1 MNKKIIAI
9 INPVSA
15 GGKTAE
21 VWPEMSKHFKKEIN
35 NFTEKYT
42 KEPGDAIRIAKEAV
56 ESNCDYLLAVGGD
69 GTVNEIINGMLLVKK
84 KNINTK
90 LVIYA
95 QGTGSDLSRTL
106 KLPKRIDEL
115 IKLIKNR
122 KSKKIKVVEANYLNS
137 KLEKEKRYFFN
148 IADCGMGAEVAKKL
162 NENKNI
168 TSGSLNY
175 ILRIFQVLFNYQN
188 KKVKIEAD
196 NKLIYQGKINT
207 AVIAHGNYFGG
218 GIKIAPE
225 ADLFGDKLNLI
236 LLKDFS
242 KLGIVLNL
250 IKSYKGKHLSH
261 PLVDSYQV
269 KEIKIMTKEPVEL
282 ELDGESVGRCN
293 AKFEISDKVIDVLI

>member
-15 GGKTAE
+15 GGKTAK
-21 VWPEMSKHFKKEIN
+21 VWPEMSQHFKKEIN

-42 KEPGDAIRIAKEAV
+42 KGPGDAIRIAKEAV

-69 GTVNEIINGMLLVKK
+69 GTVNEIINGMLLVKNK
-84 KNINTK
+84 SVNTK

-115 IKLIKNR
+115 INIIKTG
-122 KSKKIKVVEANYLNS
+122 KSKKIKVVEANFVNS

-162 NENKNI
+162 NKNKKI
-168 TSGSLNY
+168 TSGNLNY

-218 GIKIAPE
+218 GIKVAPA

-242 KLGIVLNL
+242 RLGIVLNL
-250 IKSYKGKHLSH
+250 IKGYKGKHLSH

-269 KEIKIMTKEPVEL
+269 EEIKITTKELVEL
-282 ELDGESVGRCN
+282 EIDGESVGRCN
-293 AKFEISDKVIDVLI
+293 AKFKISEREIDVLI

>member
-1 MNKKIIAI
+1 MNKKIMAV

-21 VWPEMSKHFKKEIN
+21 VWPEMSKHLKKEIN
-35 NFTEKYT
+35 DFTERYT

-56 ESNCDYLLAVGGD
+56 ESNYDYLIAVGGD
-69 GTVNEIINGMLLVKK
+69 GTVNEIINGMLMVKDQDIK
-84 KNINTK
+84 TK
-90 LVIYA
+90 LIIYA

-106 KLPKRIDEL
+106 KLPKRIKEFISL
-115 IKLIKNR
+115 IKRERMKT
-122 KSKKIKVVEANYLNS
+122 IKVVEAEFLNS
-137 KLEKEKRYFFN
+137 KQEKEKRYFFN
-148 IADCGMGAEVAKKL
+148 VADCGMGAEVAKKL
-162 NENKNI
+162 NENSKI

-218 GIKIAPE
+218 GIKVAPE
-225 ADLFGDKLNLI
+225 AELFGDKLNLI

-250 IKSYKGKHLSH
+250 IKGYKGKHLAH
-261 PLVDSYQV
+261 PLVESYQA
-269 KEIKIMTKEPVEL
+269 KKIKIMTKESVEL
-282 ELDGESVGRCN
+282 ELDGELVGRCG
-293 AKFEISDKVIDVLI
+293 ATFKISDREISVLV